1 MTYRGFV
8 ITMMKFII
16 SSTETAPSWFVSAKR
31 KIFAG
36 IPRLDKI
43 LWNVSGR
50 TGSSMQIKYAM
61 ASNNSTISVF
71 SSVESSCSSLWFL
84 EIEKTLDINPKW
96 KVYLIENQKS
106 IYSSIMLYVSIYMWN
121 MTSCLYIFVLCLSCN
136 YIILQYLIILASLNW
151 LLYFDTVN
159 VCWLSLISDN
169 DFLCQRT
176 HVYMSYL
183 KTCLS
188 W

>member
-1 MTYRGFV
+1 MHLFFATFFRSCHITWRHEKSTYTRTKKIFTLLLCNWIFRLLLKYNVVPLIWQQLHQGNKNWSTENFLTYRGFV

-84 EIEKTLDINPKW
+84 ENRKSTL
-96 KVYLIENQKS
+96 Y
-106 IYSSIMLYVSIYMWN
+106 
-121 MTSCLYIFVLCLSCN
+121 
-136 YIILQYLIILASLNW
+136 
-151 LLYFDTVN
+151 
-159 VCWLSLISDN
+159 
-169 DFLCQRT
+169 
-176 HVYMSYL
+176 
-183 KTCLS
+183 
-188 W
+188 

>member
-1 MTYRGFV
+1 MKSLCIQAQKNLNYFFAIEFMDYYLDVLRLWNKIWPDNDFLTYRGFV

-84 EIEKTLDINPKW
+84 EIEKH
-96 KVYLIENQKS
+96 LI
-106 IYSSIMLYVSIYMWN
+106 
-121 MTSCLYIFVLCLSCN
+121 
-136 YIILQYLIILASLNW
+136 LIPNER
-151 LLYFDTVN
+151 FT
-159 VCWLSLISDN
+159 
-169 DFLCQRT
+169 
-176 HVYMSYL
+176 
-183 KTCLS
+183 
-188 W
+188 

>member
-1 MTYRGFV
+1 MHLLFATFFRSCHITWRHEKSMYSSTKKSTLLLCNWIHGLLLRCTVGLILQLRLWNKIWPDNDFLTYRGFV

-84 EIEKTLDINPKW
+84 EKEKTLDINPKW
-96 KVYLIENQKS
+96 KVYLIEK
-106 IYSSIMLYVSIYMWN
+106 IE
-121 MTSCLYIFVLCLSCN
+121 
-136 YIILQYLIILASLNW
+136 
-151 LLYFDTVN
+151 
-159 VCWLSLISDN
+159 
-169 DFLCQRT
+169 
-176 HVYMSYL
+176 
-183 KTCLS
+183 
-188 W
+188 